1 MTDIKRVCVFASSC
15 NFLDESYYKAAS
27 EFGDLL
33 GKAGFD
39 MVYGGSSLGLMWAC
53 AEKVKGNGCQI
64 IGVMPEKL
72 HNMGVYT
79 DECVE
84 LFVTPCM
91 RSRKAKMDE
100 LSDAVVALPG
110 GFGTLEEFSEMM
122 KTRLDRQERTFQKE
136 LSKYKDTEN
145 VLKSALG
152 ASDIEEANKKLREY
166 YENEGIKLPEVYKPG
181 LSSREIEV
189 LAKADAQDF
198 INEGYDSMLNEANRL
213 AAKEYKNLNDRE
225 RIIFN
230 TLAEELN
237 KENSKRELLKVGA
250 KEDVLNDKDF
260 INFRNQFNSKT
271 PIGDIYNLYLQTHN
285 SKQKPTP
292 MGSMKDTTAK
302 KDIKDYYSPDDV
314 NKLTDEDWAKP
325 GVFEKALASMKKWKD

>member
-1 MTDIKRVCVFASSC
+1 MEIEEMLELTNDTENVETQTTEEMVEGGIELTDTEGTRS
-15 NFLDESYYKAAS
+15 DEESIPRK
-27 EFGDLL
+27 EEVKQTLRELL
-33 GKAGFD
+33 KSNPD
-39 MVYGGSSLGLMWAC
+39 Y
-53 AEKVKGNGCQI
+53 Q
-64 IGVMPEKL
+64 
-72 HNMGVYT
+72 
-79 DECVE
+79 
-84 LFVTPCM
+84 
-91 RSRKAKMDE
+91 
-100 LSDAVVALPG
+100 
-110 GFGTLEEFSEMM
+110 EEFSEML
-122 KTRLDRQERTFQKE
+122 KTRLDRQERGFQKE

-145 VLKSALG
+145 VLKSTLG

-198 INEGYDSMLNEANRL
+198 INEGYDSMLSEANRL

-237 KENSKRELLKVGA
+237 KENSKRELLKVGV

-285 SKQKPTP
+285 SKSKPTP
-292 MGSMKDTTAK
+292 MGSMKDTTAQ

-325 GVFEKALASMKKWKD
+325 GVFEKALASMKKWKN

>member
-1 MTDIKRVCVFASSC
+1 MENEEMLELTNDTENAETQSAEEMAGGIELTDTEGEESSEETTPKKEEVRQT
-15 NFLDESYYKAAS
+15 LRE
-27 EFGDLL
+27 LL
-33 GKAGFD
+33 KNNPD
-39 MVYGGSSLGLMWAC
+39 Y
-53 AEKVKGNGCQI
+53 Q
-64 IGVMPEKL
+64 
-72 HNMGVYT
+72 
-79 DECVE
+79 
-84 LFVTPCM
+84 
-91 RSRKAKMDE
+91 
-100 LSDAVVALPG
+100 
-110 GFGTLEEFSEMM
+110 EEFSEMT
-122 KTRLDRQERTFQKE
+122 KIRLDRQDRRHQKE
-136 LSKYKDTEN
+136 LSEYQDMLN
-145 VLKSALG
+145 VLKSTLG
-152 ASDIEEANKKLREY
+152 ASDVGEVTKKLREY
-166 YENEGIKLPEVYKPG
+166 YENEGVKLPEVYKPG

-271 PIGDIYNLYLQTHN
+271 PIGDIYNLYLQTNN

-292 MGSMKDTTAK
+292 MGSMKDTTAQ

>member
-1 MTDIKRVCVFASSC
+1 METEEMLELTNDTENVETQTTEEMVEDGIELTDTEGEQSNEEETPKKEEVRQTFR
-15 NFLDESYYKAAS
+15 E
-27 EFGDLL
+27 LL
-33 GKAGFD
+33 KSNPD
-39 MVYGGSSLGLMWAC
+39 Y
-53 AEKVKGNGCQI
+53 Q
-64 IGVMPEKL
+64 
-72 HNMGVYT
+72 
-79 DECVE
+79 
-84 LFVTPCM
+84 
-91 RSRKAKMDE
+91 
-100 LSDAVVALPG
+100 
-110 GFGTLEEFSEMM
+110 EEFSEMM

>member
-1 MTDIKRVCVFASSC
+1 MENEEMLELTNDTENVETQTTEEMVEDGIELTDTEGEQSNEEETPKKEEVRQTFR
-15 NFLDESYYKAAS
+15 E
-27 EFGDLL
+27 LL
-33 GKAGFD
+33 KSNPD
-39 MVYGGSSLGLMWAC
+39 Y
-53 AEKVKGNGCQI
+53 Q
-64 IGVMPEKL
+64 
-72 HNMGVYT
+72 
-79 DECVE
+79 
-84 LFVTPCM
+84 
-91 RSRKAKMDE
+91 
-100 LSDAVVALPG
+100 
-110 GFGTLEEFSEMM
+110 EEFSEMM

-285 SKQKPTP
+285 SKQKPTL

>member
-1 MTDIKRVCVFASSC
+1 MENEEMLELTNEAENTETQSAEEMAGGIELTDTEGEQSSEEATPKKEEVRQT
-15 NFLDESYYKAAS
+15 LRE
-27 EFGDLL
+27 LL
-33 GKAGFD
+33 KSNPD
-39 MVYGGSSLGLMWAC
+39 Y
-53 AEKVKGNGCQI
+53 QQ
-64 IGVMPEKL
+64 
-72 HNMGVYT
+72 
-79 DECVE
+79 
-84 LFVTPCM
+84 
-91 RSRKAKMDE
+91 
-100 LSDAVVALPG
+100 
-110 GFGTLEEFSEMM
+110 EFSDMM
-122 KTRLDRQERTFQKE
+122 KTRLDRQERNFQKE

-145 VLKSALG
+145 VLKSTLG

-237 KENSKRELLKVGA
+237 KENFKRELLKVGA

>member
-1 MTDIKRVCVFASSC
+1 MENEEMLELTNDTENVETQTTEEMVEDGIELTDTEGEQSNEEETPKKEEVRQTFR
-15 NFLDESYYKAAS
+15 E
-27 EFGDLL
+27 LL
-33 GKAGFD
+33 KSNPD
-39 MVYGGSSLGLMWAC
+39 Y
-53 AEKVKGNGCQI
+53 Q
-64 IGVMPEKL
+64 
-72 HNMGVYT
+72 
-79 DECVE
+79 
-84 LFVTPCM
+84 
-91 RSRKAKMDE
+91 
-100 LSDAVVALPG
+100 
-110 GFGTLEEFSEMM
+110 EEFSEMM
-122 KTRLDRQERTFQKE
+122 KTRLDRQERNFQKE

-145 VLKSALG
+145 VLKSTLG

>member
-1 MTDIKRVCVFASSC
+1 MENEEMLELTNDTENVETQTTEEMVEDGIELTDTEGEQSNEEETPKKEEVRQTFR
-15 NFLDESYYKAAS
+15 E
-27 EFGDLL
+27 LL
-33 GKAGFD
+33 KSNPD
-39 MVYGGSSLGLMWAC
+39 Y
-53 AEKVKGNGCQI
+53 Q
-64 IGVMPEKL
+64 
-72 HNMGVYT
+72 
-79 DECVE
+79 
-84 LFVTPCM
+84 
-91 RSRKAKMDE
+91 
-100 LSDAVVALPG
+100 
-110 GFGTLEEFSEMM
+110 EEFSEMM

-260 INFRNQFNSKT
+260 INFRNQFNST
-271 PIGDIYNLYLQTHN
+271 CFFI
-285 SKQKPTP
+285 
-292 MGSMKDTTAK
+292 
-302 KDIKDYYSPDDV
+302 
-314 NKLTDEDWAKP
+314 
-325 GVFEKALASMKKWKD
+325 F